1 MSKLS
6 SVRMAEFVRDG
17 CVRLEAIVPEDL
29 CRIMLRELEAGFVP
43 TPFAAPASA
52 PVRAWVGRPAEDVWP
67 ETTAFGQVLRLPAV
81 RGVVE
86 SLVGEGARY
95 DHHAIHVSA
104 ARSTY
109 AQPYHA
115 DAIIDTRFAF
125 DIQLFFFF
133 HEVRPGAGGTL
144 YLPGSHLRRVHELTI
159 ARCHNVVGQKRVV
172 CPAGTVVVFHHG
184 LWHAGQPNSS
194 DSPRYALK
202 LRLNPSVK
210 QERLFDTRDL
220 HSPAVMDTLLPEF
233 RWHGVERRL
242 ELVQRALFWR
252 YVSGDPS
259 ADIEYY
265 LTRLEN
271 QAGCAPPMRLSSR
284 ASR

>member
-1 MSKLS
+1 MSSLS
-6 SVRMAEFVRDG
+6 SVQMAEFVRDG
-17 CVRLEAIVPEDL
+17 CLRLDAVIPQDL
-29 CRIMLRELEAGFVP
+29 CRTLLREIEAGFVP
-43 TPFAAPASA
+43 TPFATPATTPA
-52 PVRAWVGRPAEDVWP
+52 RGWVGRPVEEVWGDD
-67 ETTAFGQVLRLPAV
+67 TAFGRVLRLPAV
-81 RGVVE
+81 RGVVHG
-86 SLVGEGARY
+86 LVGEGARY

-104 ARSTY
+104 AGSTY

-115 DAIIDTRFAF
+115 DAIIDTRLAF

-144 YLPGSHLRRVHELTI
+144 YLPGSHLRRVHEFTI
-159 ARCHNVVGQKRVV
+159 GRCHNVVGQRHVV
-172 CPAGTVVVFHHG
+172 CPAGSVVIFHHG
-184 LWHAGQPNSS
+184 LWHAGQPNVGET
-194 DSPRYALK
+194 PRYALK

-220 HSPAVMDTLLPEF
+220 DSPAVKDTLLPEF

-242 ELVQRALFWR
+242 ELVQRALLWR
-252 YVSGDPS
+252 YVSGDAT

-271 QAGCAPPMRLSSR
+271 QAEHAPPVRSLTR
-284 ASR
+284 V